1 MINGL
6 LGVFSV
12 RVLPKGTAFVTDVG
26 MPGSVNLVIGSDV
39 GAAVERCLTGM
50 PKRLAVAD
58 GPSIMNSVLID
69 VSDDGTAT
77 SIERVDRE
85 VDLDGS

>member
-1 MINGL
+1 M
-6 LGVFSV
+6 
-12 RVLPKGTAFVTDVG
+12 RVLIIADV
-26 MPGSVNLVIGSDV
+26 I
-39 GAAVERCLTGM
+39 EM
-50 PKRLAVAD
+50 PKRLAGAD

-77 SIERVDRE
+77 SRERVDRE

>member
-1 MINGL
+1 
-6 LGVFSV
+6 
-12 RVLPKGTAFVTDVG
+12 
-26 MPGSVNLVIGSDV
+26 
-39 GAAVERCLTGM
+39 
-50 PKRLAVAD
+50 
-58 GPSIMNSVLID
+58 MNSVLID